1 MSALIR
7 KSVLAMQGYVPGEQP
22 HDPEIIKLNTN
33 ENPYLPSPE
42 VYDIL
47 REIDVATLARY
58 PDPRCLE
65 LRKVIADLHGCEIDQ
80 VFVGNG
86 SDEILASR
94 AFVELR
100 SSWFLLFTYPIL
112 AEIEELQTHS
122 YAG

>member
-22 HDPEIIKLNTN
+22 QDTEIIKLNTN

-58 PDPRCLE
+58 PDPRCFE
-65 LRKVIADLHGCEIDQ
+65 LRKVIADLHGCCLLYTSPSPRDRTR
-80 VFVGNG
+80 
-86 SDEILASR
+86 SR
-94 AFVELR
+94 MP
-100 SSWFLLFTYPIL
+100 SS
-112 AEIEELQTHS
+112 A
-122 YAG
+122 